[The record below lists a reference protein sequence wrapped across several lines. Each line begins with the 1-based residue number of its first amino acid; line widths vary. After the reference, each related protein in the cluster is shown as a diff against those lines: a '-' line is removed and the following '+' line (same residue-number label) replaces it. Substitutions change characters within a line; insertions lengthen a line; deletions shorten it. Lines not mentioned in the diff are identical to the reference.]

1 MISME
6 LPPSVHI
13 QHMNQGGGHGGLSSL
28 QSQHHHA
35 SLMQQQHQQHQSCLA
50 SMQDDKQKS
59 ELRSRV
65 NAPSKLRREFCAF
78 KIYIYIPK
86 LSATK
91 KKY

>member
-6 LPPSVHI
+6 LPPAVHI

-35 SLMQQQHQQHQSCLA
+35 NLMQQQHQQHQSCLA

-65 NAPSKLRREFCAF
+65 TRISRCDLIRNNRNEQENF
-78 KIYIYIPK
+78 YV
-86 LSATK
+86 
-91 KKY
+91 